1 MNNKR
6 PALTLVM
13 AGFLAL
19 APAVPAFAD
28 AARLLSVQPVVHS
41 AELEVLIQMEGDFQH
56 TFFELKDP
64 SRLVVDFTPV
74 GEVTASSL
82 ITVNAF
88 GVERIRT
95 GQPEQGR
102 ARVVFEFKD
111 QMPFYLINK
120 TPEGIQVFFLS
131 GSAGKRAAGPNPPP
145 RQPQLPAEDT
155 APSSALP
162 SSAKADRLPRTLVGF
177 NLANA
182 TLADRRFQEVFGH
195 RTTSC
200 LAANFTQICFDFGRL
215 ALAVEAEYGRLLLEG
230 QSTITHQATHLNLQS
245 LSLGPCLFLRA
256 GIFWPYASA
265 GLAVY
270 QYHEKSPMH
279 NTLGNSLGF
288 RFQGGISVGAPS
300 FDLLRAR
307 VFFQWSK
314 AVAEEN
320 GIKVNL
326 GGISIGAGLAL
337 AFNLF

>member
-6 PALTLVM
+6 PALTLVI
-13 AGFLAL
+13 AGFLTL
-19 APAVPAFAD
+19 AAAVPAFAD
-28 AARLLSVQPVVHS
+28 AARLLSVQPVVHA
-41 AELEVLIQMEGDFQH
+41 AELEVLIRVEGAFQF
-56 TFFELKDP
+56 TFFELRDP
-64 SRLVVDFTPV
+64 PRLAVDFDPIREVMAPNLTPV
-74 GEVTASSL
+74 Q
-82 ITVNAF
+82 AF

-102 ARVVFEFKD
+102 ARVVFEFQD

-120 TPEGIQVFFLS
+120 TSEGIQVLFLS
-131 GSAGKRAAGPNPPP
+131 GSAGKKAAGPKPPTS
-145 RQPQLPAEDT
+145 QPQPPAQDS
-155 APSSALP
+155 AQPPAPPSSTKAGRLP
-162 SSAKADRLPRTLVGF
+162 STLVGF

-182 TLADRRFQEVFGH
+182 TLADRRFQEVFGR
-195 RTTSC
+195 RTTPC
-200 LAANFTQICFDFGRL
+200 LAANFTRICFDFGRL
-215 ALAVEAEYGRLLLEG
+215 ALAVEAEYSRLLLEG
-230 QSTITHQATHLNLQS
+230 QSTISHQATHLNLQS

-256 GIFWPYASA
+256 GILWPYASA

-300 FDLLRAR
+300 FGLLRAR